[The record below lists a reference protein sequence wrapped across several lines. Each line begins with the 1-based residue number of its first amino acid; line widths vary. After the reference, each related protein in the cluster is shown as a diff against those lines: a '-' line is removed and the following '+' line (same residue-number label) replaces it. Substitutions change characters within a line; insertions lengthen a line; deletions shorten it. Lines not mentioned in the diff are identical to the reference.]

1 MKNLKKK
8 TKKWGKRAL
17 AFKVGKF
24 AVRKGG
30 LLGVGIGVAAGAIY
44 LVYKFSNGCK
54 NKQQPMN
61 EVTADREK
69 QIVV

>member
-1 MKNLKKK
+1 MKNLKKE
-8 TKKWGKRAL
+8 TKKWGKKAL

-30 LLGVGIGVAAGAIY
+30 LLGVGIGATAGVIY
-44 LVYKFSNGCK
+44 LAYKFGKDCK
-54 NKQQPMN
+54 NKQKPVN